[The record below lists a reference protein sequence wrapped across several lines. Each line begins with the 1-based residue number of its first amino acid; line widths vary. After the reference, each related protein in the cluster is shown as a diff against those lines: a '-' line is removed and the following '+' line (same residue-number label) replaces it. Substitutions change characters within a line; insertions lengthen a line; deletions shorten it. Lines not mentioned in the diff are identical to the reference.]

1 MGSSGGARLGM
12 RKERRY
18 VIDIVWINWITDFA
32 YEVTGLMEMLDVLY
46 IYIYIHKAPRTILTR
61 IPFLRRGL
69 LTKAQR

>member
-46 IYIYIHKAPRTILTR
+46 IYIYIY
-61 IPFLRRGL
+61 
-69 LTKAQR
+69 TKHRVLY